1 MLLLYGANVNSKMEN
16 GETPLILAVGF
27 NYSEIVDEIIEH
39 YLADPIEGASFV
51 EEYLESVANERDRT
65 NLDSVMKSIVD
76 GILPLDIL
84 QILLFCLS
92 IENII
97 ELHMYIN
104 SLYNDMS
111 SCSAICYEEHPDDS
125 VLSNIG
131 QGYNGPL
138 KQLVIDYL
146 MPNSNS
152 ICLINKFK
160 FILDDTFDQKV
171 EIDLEGMKK

>member
-1 MLLLYGANVNSKMEN
+1 MEN